1 MQLLPLAGSHDRK
14 GFNCDRQELNDW
26 LQQVARQHQE
36 KGLSKTFVAI
46 REEDPARICA
56 YYALTLAELESR
68 HLPDAWR
75 KKLPRR
81 IPGVRLGRL
90 AVDRQYQGKGLGELL
105 LVGSLTR
112 ARRIYAEA
120 GGIGLFV
127 DTLDEQAAGYY
138 RRFGFEATPDNPLL
152 LFLSAKAVGEG
163 PPARQSHVAGY
174 RHERSEAAQSSQN
187 KND

>member
-1 MQLLPLAGSHDRK
+1 MQVLPLAGSHDRQ
-14 GFNCDRQELNDW
+14 GFDCGRHELNDW
-26 LQQVARQHQE
+26 LRQVARQHQD

-46 REEDPARICA
+46 REEAPESICG
-56 YYALTLAELESR
+56 YYAMTLAELESQ

-105 LVGSLTR
+105 LVDALTR
-112 ARRIYAEA
+112 AQRIYTEA

-127 DTLDEQAAGYY
+127 DVIDERAAEYY
-138 RRFGFEATPDNPLL
+138 RRFGFEASPDNPQL
-152 LFLSAKAVGEG
+152 LFLSAKVIG
-163 PPARQSHVAGY
+163 
-174 RHERSEAAQSSQN
+174 
-187 KND
+187 